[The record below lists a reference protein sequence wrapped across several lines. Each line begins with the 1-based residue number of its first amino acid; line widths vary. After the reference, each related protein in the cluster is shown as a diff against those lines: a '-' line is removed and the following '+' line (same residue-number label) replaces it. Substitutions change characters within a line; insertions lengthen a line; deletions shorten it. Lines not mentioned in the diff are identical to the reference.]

1 MDPTVSEYS
10 SEFKAPLPST
20 YSEDISG
27 IRAPLPSTWEDSGSD
42 SSEAAVPP
50 TEDKGKGKATTPPA
64 VDEDQTMEPLAPVM
78 SYEPGSDHL
87 DLPSDEEPK
96 YEGKGKGRCTHSR
109 NATSAIRQADI
120 HAQLRVSL
128 TSQARA
134 NRHLP
139 QLQALGQP
147 AMFRTTWHPVRL
159 RPRGQPA
166 RLRTAQDPARQC
178 QPSKFRT
185 AQVPARQSQ
194 PAKFRTTQDP
204 ARQGQ
209 AHQGQARPRPPN
221 QSAKLKPIQSPLG
234 LIATHLSQKKRRNL
248 RPLPLRT
255 TRKLLLLKARTQL
268 RAAQEPSNLT
278 IKSHSRTRLEHMN
291 VTAETSMTTLAK
303 SVNKLA

>member
-1 MDPTVSEYS
+1 MSEGKDARDTPAPADRAEGEGGAAMSPAVTEDSGEGGAAIVPALSEDNNEGGAAMDPTVSEYS

-20 YSEDISG
+20 YSEDIIG
-27 IRAPLPSTWEDSGSD
+27 FRAPLPSTWEDSSSD

-78 SYEPGSDHL
+78 SYELGSDHL
-87 DLPSDEEPK
+87 DLPSDDEPK

-134 NRHLP
+134 NRHLA

-159 RPRGQPA
+159 QPRGQPA

-185 AQVPARQSQ
+185 A
-194 PAKFRTTQDP
+194 
-204 ARQGQ
+204 
-209 AHQGQARPRPPN
+209 
-221 QSAKLKPIQSPLG
+221 
-234 LIATHLSQKKRRNL
+234 
-248 RPLPLRT
+248 
-255 TRKLLLLKARTQL
+255 
-268 RAAQEPSNLT
+268 
-278 IKSHSRTRLEHMN
+278 
-291 VTAETSMTTLAK
+291 
-303 SVNKLA
+303 